1 MFVQCVKR
9 DSWHITQDKLC
20 VIKYASNF
28 ACAQKSK
35 ASCQLIQNNTTN
47 TSSIRTRTHTHGTYP
62 KTENWNPPTLKVFLF
77 ASNTSSPII
86 IGYSDRMHSIPFGSI
101 VVWHSSHM
109 KRTYLHFMVIY
120 SFEPYN
126 TPQSHARISLHRKFS
141 IHVCP
146 QTIFPGC
153 VLASCIV
160 CVASVVCNAFCE
172 SPDLLWKH
180 GKYVHYTS

>member
-109 KRTYLHFMVIY
+109 KRTYLHFMGYLFIRALQY
-120 SFEPYN
+120 
-126 TPQSHARISLHRKFS
+126 TPVACSNFFA
-141 IHVCP
+141 P
-146 QTIFPGC
+146 QIFHSRVPSDDFPGLC
-153 VLASCIV
+153 VGIVYCVRGFSCV
-160 CVASVVCNAFCE
+160 
-172 SPDLLWKH
+172 
-180 GKYVHYTS
+180 